1 MLKQK
6 LSTLKNHVHNH
17 RAKYAAGATATVATY
32 FVVKRAEQWNE
43 FLNENDLYD
52 KFYNSD
58 EI

>member
-17 RAKYAAGATATVATY
+17 RAKYAAGATATAATY
-32 FVVKRAEQWNE
+32 FVVKRAEVWNE